1 MAIDPNISLGVRG
14 IELPN
19 QLAQYGQIAQI
30 QNAQQSNQLHQLQMQ
45 EAQATAQER
54 NALRQL
60 NPNAPDYEQQ
70 LFRVNPQLGIAFR
83 KETSAAA
90 AQEATKQKAL
100 IDAATAKQSMMSQ
113 AYRDISGRP
122 SDANIMAHTED
133 IQASALFSPQEKQK
147 ALATQETLLAMPV
160 TERGAFLASQG
171 AKPSDLKPTVHVGP
185 SGAFSTTPFSN
196 VATPVAGAEGAFKMT
211 EAQRA
216 ANAIAQQ
223 RANIE
228 GQRLALDRQSV
239 VYQPNA
245 EGGLTAFPSK
255 LAAGE
260 TPRGRAVMAAG
271 PGIQPFQV
279 KPSEAEGAQQMSL
292 NQQRSIIKGALKAVS
307 ETPDAFGYMAGTLP
321 ESARARMA
329 SPEENTNRSY
339 LFNVVSGVI
348 KERAGTAQS
357 AAEAETLNRFLPT
370 EKDDAPIIKSKLEG
384 FEKYLTDKESGT
396 TKRRPAAAAAIT
408 NPQFPGFSIGKP

>member
-1 MAIDPNISLGVRG
+1 MAIDPSISLGVKTL
-14 IELPN
+14 ELPN
-19 QLAQYGQIAQI
+19 QLAQYGQLAQLQGL
-30 QNAQQSNQLHQLQMQ
+30 QNQNQLHQLQMQ

-70 LFRVNPQLGIAFR
+70 LFRVNPQLGIAYR
-83 KETSAAA
+83 KEAATTA
-90 AQEATKQKAL
+90 AQKAL
-100 IDAATAKQSMMSQ
+100 QSTHEFELKNAKAKFQDQAKRNLSANPSDDNVRAWGQDAVLQGISTQEEAAATVQQLLQLSPEKRVQVLAQS
-113 AYRDISGRP
+113 G
-122 SDANIMAHTED
+122 
-133 IQASALFSPQEKQK
+133 
-147 ALATQETLLAMPV
+147 ATAGE
-160 TERGAFLASQG
+160 
-171 AKPSDLKPTVHVGP
+171 LKPAIHVGP